1 METMIMETMIMETII
16 IDIKVLMQRDLK
28 NTMLIYI
35 ITTSAMFT
43 GKFLSPN
50 LKFVNNLLYY
60 LDFSELENHDYKK
73 NNYFLQLDEI
83 KLEESI
89 IYNKINV
96 YYKIILSEFDDTV
109 LIELSY
115 DKEMEKS
122 ELLKCIYYIQEKI
135 KKIEDPYIQ
144 NYHTKFEKEF
154 MKQESHILLES

>member
-1 METMIMETMIMETII
+1 MMNMMITDTKM
-16 IDIKVLMQRDLK
+16 LMQRDLK
-28 NTMLIYI
+28 NIMLIYI
-35 ITTSAMFT
+35 ITTSAMYT

-50 LKFVNNLLYY
+50 LKFCNNLLYY
-60 LDFSELENHDYKK
+60 IDFTELKNHDYKK

-89 IYNKINV
+89 VYNEINIL
-96 YYKIILSEFDDTV
+96 YKIILSEFDDNV

-135 KKIEDPYIQ
+135 KKIDDSYIQ

-154 MKQESHILLES
+154 MKQESYILLDY

>member
-1 METMIMETMIMETII
+1 MMMMIMMIIMMIT
-16 IDIKVLMQRDLK
+16 DIKVLMQRDLK

-89 IYNKINV
+89 VYNEINV
-96 YYKIILSEFDDTV
+96 SYKLILSEFDDTV

>member
-1 METMIMETMIMETII
+1 
-16 IDIKVLMQRDLK
+16 
-28 NTMLIYI
+28 
-35 ITTSAMFT
+35 MFT

-50 LKFVNNLLYY
+50 LKFYNNLLYY
-60 LDFSELENHDYKK
+60 LDFSELDNHDYKN

-89 IYNKINV
+89 VYNKINV
-96 YYKIILSEFDDTV
+96 SYKLILSKFDDTV
-109 LIELSY
+109 LLELNY

-135 KKIEDPYIQ
+135 KKVNDSYIQ

-154 MKQESHILLES
+154 MKHESHILLES